1 MGYVTECQRCNLRV
15 LSFHFVV
22 KIWREKLDS
31 VDKVIWVSP
40 FLGVLDIVST
50 LYVESLGYSL
60 SQYEA
65 GLLARIFINAGLT
78 YLYIP
83 VYLLILSAFA
93 YALWFIKNRKLDSS
107 RNFDKILFLL
117 LVGAACYVYVR
128 ITVTFIG
135 NFLLPYRVSGRVVGF
150 LINLLIY
157 LSTAFTLTIY
167 LWRDVMMWVKSNG
180 NKKK

>member
-1 MGYVTECQRCNLRV
+1 M
-15 LSFHFVV
+15 
-22 KIWREKLDS
+22 DS

-40 FLGVLDIVST
+40 FLGVLDVVST
-50 LYVESLGYSL
+50 LYVESFGYSL
-60 SQYEA
+60 SQYET

-83 VYLLILSAFA
+83 VYLLTLIAFA
-93 YALWFIKNRKLDSS
+93 YVLWFIKNRKLDSS
-107 RNFDKILFLL
+107 RTFDKILFLF
-117 LVGAACYVYVR
+117 LVGAACYIYVR
-128 ITVTFIG
+128 ITAAFIG
-135 NFLLPYRVSGRVVGF
+135 NFLLPYRVSGRVSES

-167 LWRDVMMWVKSNG
+167 LWRDVILWVKANG